1 MVKQVKVEEN
11 AVPVSFR
18 NIASQTILFRLVNP
32 KRSSSVSYQVFEK
45 VKNSTTIQEAFS
57 KGYRSIDYEYDTT
70 KNNRFK
76 KAHLLSSTQL
86 NKDKKAM
93 YQELLAHNAAYI
105 KDNKV
110 SDEIKKSQAYYS
122 DLVSKL
128 K

>member
-1 MVKQVKVEEN
+1 MKHVKVTEN

-18 NIASQTILFRLVNP
+18 SIASQTILFRLVNP
-32 KRSSSVSYQVFEK
+32 KRSNSKAFQVFES
-45 VKNSTTIQEAFS
+45 VKNSTTLKEAFS

-86 NKDKKAM
+86 NKNKKAM
-93 YQELLAHNAAYI
+93 YQDLLAHNAAYI
-105 KDNKV
+105 KNNKV
-110 SDEIKKSQAYYS
+110 SDEIKKSQSYYS
-122 DLVSKL
+122 DLISKL

>member
-1 MVKQVKVEEN
+1 MKHVKVTEN
-11 AVPVSFR
+11 IVPVSFR
-18 NIASQTILFRLVNP
+18 SIASQTILFRLVNP
-32 KRSSSVSYQVFEK
+32 KRSNSKAFQVFES
-45 VKNSTTIQEAFS
+45 VRNSTTIKEAFS
-57 KGYRSIDYEYDTT
+57 KGYRPIDYDYDTT

-86 NKDKKAM
+86 NKNKKAM
-93 YQELLAHNAAYI
+93 YQDLLAHNAAYI

-122 DLVSKL
+122 DLISKL

>member
-1 MVKQVKVEEN
+1 MKHVKVTEN

-32 KRSSSVSYQVFEK
+32 KRSNSKAFQIFES
-45 VKNSTTIQEAFS
+45 VKNSTTIKEAFS
-57 KGYRSIDYEYDTT
+57 KGYRPIDYEYDTT

-86 NKDKKAM
+86 NKNKKAM
-93 YQELLAHNAAYI
+93 YQDLLAHNAAYI
-105 KDNKV
+105 KSNKV
-110 SDEIKKSQAYYS
+110 SDEIKKSQAYYT
-122 DLVSKL
+122 DIISKL

>member
-32 KRSSSVSYQVFEK
+32 KRSSSVSYQVFEE

-57 KGYRSIDYEYDTT
+57 KGYRPIDYEYDTT

-76 KAHLLSSTQL
+76 RAHLLSSTEL
-86 NKDKKAM
+86 NKAKKAM
-93 YQELLAHNAAYI
+93 YQEMLAHNAAYI

-128 K
+128 

>member
-1 MVKQVKVEEN
+1 MKHVKVTEN

-18 NIASQTILFRLVNP
+18 RIAEQTILFRLVNP
-32 KRSSSVSYQVFEK
+32 KRNNTKAFQVFES

-57 KGYRSIDYEYDTT
+57 KGYRPIDYDYDTT

-76 KAHLLSSTQL
+76 RAHLLSATQL
-86 NKDKKAM
+86 NKAKKSL
-93 YQELLAHNAAYI
+93 YQELLNHNAVYI
-105 KDNKV
+105 KNNKV

-122 DLVSKL
+122 DLISKL

>member
-1 MVKQVKVEEN
+1 MKHVKVTEN
-11 AVPVSFR
+11 IVPVSFR
-18 NIASQTILFRLVNP
+18 SIASQTILFRLVNP

-57 KGYRSIDYEYDTT
+57 KGYRPIDYEYDTT

-76 KAHLLSSTQL
+76 KAHLLSSTEL
-86 NKDKKAM
+86 NKNKKAM
-93 YQELLAHNAAYI
+93 YQEMLAHNADYI

>member
-1 MVKQVKVEEN
+1 MKHVKVKEN
-11 AVPVSFR
+11 TVPVSFR
-18 NIASQTILFRLVNP
+18 RIAEQTILFRLVNP
-32 KRSSSVSYQVFEK
+32 KRSNSKAFQVFES

-57 KGYRSIDYEYDTT
+57 KGYRPIDYDYDTT

-86 NKDKKAM
+86 NKNKKAM
-93 YQELLAHNAAYI
+93 YQDLLAHNAAYI

-122 DLVSKL
+122 DLISKL

>member
-1 MVKQVKVEEN
+1 MKHVKVTEN

-32 KRSSSVSYQVFEK
+32 KRSNSKAFQIFES
-45 VKNSTTIQEAFS
+45 VKNSTTIKEAFS
-57 KGYRSIDYEYDTT
+57 KGYRPIDYEYDTT

-86 NKDKKAM
+86 NKNKKAM
-93 YQELLAHNAAYI
+93 YQDLLAHNAAYI
-105 KDNKV
+105 KSNKV
-110 SDEIKKSQAYYS
+110 SEEIKKAQTYYS
-122 DLVSKL
+122 DLISKL